1 MRWIPGCHKLIT
13 SFKILSNSL
22 RTMFPQRFNS
32 DQPEFSLSIS
42 SADYPGMKYWLYKDC
57 IRSGSMNCAKDMNG
71 DTLSPILSFGSVFRN
86 TISFPTM
93 ISMPMPQLNHLS
105 CFHYWISTG
114 QVCEYYYERTPEN
127 PNGLVFP
134 ETLGLEFDELIPQ
147 VVWRGTDFSYLHKLY
162 PELRTPNF
170 DMDVGLVKSGDMNSL
185 KLAAT
190 KAMREVYN
198 ELIPRWKG
206 VVWTAEA
213 ERDAELRI
221 MNRIKAREARR
232 QEKKNLRRG
241 LQGEEQVVEEGEDQ
255 GQVPG
260 SWWTQDEQQQQS
272 KQMNEDGPPILPW
285 CNIKFAGSMWNGEQI
300 GGAKGGAQKT
310 PTSEIPYYQQ
320 FEAFGIPAIGE
331 GMSLET
337 LGQYKYHIDIGGGGG
352 TTWSGTLEKLGLPG
366 LLFHHVTPTK
376 DYLHDVLKPWVH
388 YVPVKANLSDLKE
401 KFEWA
406 ESHPVMARRIS
417 DNATQFVKRLGTPE
431 GMQEIFHQYYE
442 WPLQQV
448 VEAYRPLEQGSDWRE
463 VMRITMEGTGGQK
476 GGGNNGLRPIMECG
490 GYTQNDCVGLVDD
503 VTFSVNDVV
512 KSS

>member
-1 MRWIPGCHKLIT
+1 
-13 SFKILSNSL
+13 
-22 RTMFPQRFNS
+22 
-32 DQPEFSLSIS
+32 
-42 SADYPGMKYWLYKDC
+42 
-57 IRSGSMNCAKDMNG
+57 MNCAEDMNG
-71 DTLSPILSFGSVFRN
+71 DTLSPILSFGSVFRKQ
-86 TISFPTM
+86 ISFPTM

-114 QVCEYYYERTPEN
+114 QVCDYYYERSQEN

-134 ETLGLEFDELIPQ
+134 ETLGLEFEELIPQ

-241 LQGEEQVVEEGEDQ
+241 LQGEEQVVGEVEDQ
-255 GQVPG
+255 GQAG
-260 SWWTQDEQQQQS
+260 SWWTQDEQQQQA

-300 GGAKGGAQKT
+300 GGAKGGSQKT
-310 PTSEIPYYQQ
+310 PTSEIPYYQE

-406 ESHPVMARRIS
+406 ESHPVMAKRIS

-431 GMQEIFHQYYE
+431 GMSFLANQFFNI
-442 WPLQQV
+442 PLKQV
-448 VEAYRPLEQGSDWRE
+448 VGAYQPLEAGSDWRE

-490 GYTQNDCVGLVDD
+490 GYQQNDCVGLVDD

-512 KSS
+512 KSTSR